1 MGCLGPIA
9 SASAWRGAQTRT
21 CESQSPCF
29 GPNARTANQ
38 EPGTDARGGGEGSL
52 NIPAIRYSAAL
63 EGRYYNRY
71 VGAQVIPRDVSLAE
85 FIELGQREG

>member
-1 MGCLGPIA
+1 MRGRPIK
-9 SASAWRGAQTRT
+9 
-21 CESQSPCF
+21 
-29 GPNARTANQ
+29 NQ
-38 EPGTDARGGGEGSL
+38 ERTQEGGGEGSL

-85 FIELGQREG
+85 IIELGQREG